1 MGGQEVLDKATL
13 LHDGKHSLIYLAN
26 LPAYGGEV
34 VLKLQKKQADKK
46 VSLQFENE
54 YVALRQFSSVF
65 IRPVLGKLDVNHHTA
80 LILRYIEGCT
90 LKAYLKEYRP
100 VLSEKLSIAIGLCQL
115 LDEVHQQGLLHGNFC
130 SENLLLHPAA
140 LSATLIDF
148 KLATRVP
155 KCVQEA
161 ELPSSLSLP
170 YLSPEQSGKVSGAA
184 DERADLY
191 SLGVV
196 LYELFGEALPFTA
209 NSPQELI
216 HAHLAVDPAPL
227 QKLQPHLPAVI
238 AQLVHK
244 LLAKSPEFRYQSASG
259 VQIDLEQCLE
269 LLEKTG
275 EVSLFALA
283 KCDKGAHLRFP
294 EALFGRKREVKE
306 AQKVWSRA
314 VEGSAEQLWI
324 SGPAGIGK
332 TSLAEQ
338 IQSWARL
345 DNAYAGKGKFDLF
358 SANKPYD
365 GLVQAIHEL
374 IDVWLTKDEELVL
387 YWRDRI
393 QDAVGAEGKLLTSL
407 IPRLKL
413 LIGNQ
418 PPVALLE
425 GPEAQHRF
433 HYVLRNFLKAL
444 ASQEHP
450 LLLQLDDLQ
459 WADTTTLGFLQEM
472 LNDPNFSYFLFVG
485 IFREEEAQAN
495 PHFVSL
501 QESSRTAVW
510 PKADLPLSSL
520 SLQETNLFLAETL
533 DQEATATKPL
543 AKVLFA
549 KTKGNPLFLTQFL
562 RSVFQEGLLRKESK
576 KEGHVLA
583 SGNWEWQLDKIEQLS
598 QTNNVLNLII
608 SRFRQLDP
616 ETQIV
621 LQAAACIGSNFDR
634 NTLLEL
640 SGHAVQHPL
649 SALSKAVQEG
659 YFAKVDRSDE
669 YQQIPIYRFLH
680 DRLLQAVLSTIDQK
694 TRKSLH
700 LRLGRISK
708 VRLASQEDQEGLFDV
723 ITHFKLAQE
732 LLEEEEERL
741 LIAQLNLQAGKKAM
755 ASAGYRVALSYLED
769 GIELLGPDRWQQHY
783 AFTLA
788 LYTKAA
794 NAAYLSGAFEK
805 MDAYI
810 QEVLEYGRQE
820 LDKARVIDTRIQAQ
834 IARNQGA
841 AAVDTALE
849 TLRKLGINLPRNPSK
864 AAILA
869 GLLKTELM
877 LRRKGLHR
885 LASLET
891 MTDPKT
897 LAIMQIMSSV
907 GAAVSR
913 SAPTL
918 FPLFVCKLVQLSLK
932 KGNAQASIPAY
943 SGYGILQTALFNK
956 VQKGYSYGQLAVDLL
971 HKFKADAAAAKTYII
986 IAAFLDFW
994 VNHLRNSVDIAKKVY
1009 ELGLKNGDHEFA
1021 ASGLMVHCIHG
1032 FYTGEPLPQL
1042 ADKIEANCQDIRQ
1055 LKQELLYQ
1063 QSCMFHQT
1071 VLNLMRDGALSLS
1084 LQGEVFDEAEVL
1096 TEEFKQSSKAGVY
1109 YLHLNKLILA
1119 YLAGEYKQAQG
1130 HSKHLADKDEHVMGT
1145 AVLPQFVFYD
1155 GLLQASLYASL
1166 SADQKKKALVRL
1178 KKAHGSL
1185 KKWSRHAPMNFKHK
1199 ADLLQAELYRIKG
1212 EGQQAKLYYE
1222 YAVQAA
1228 HEQGY
1233 LQEKAL
1239 AFELA
1244 GKQLLEEEKTESANL
1259 YLLKAYNAYLHWGAK
1274 AKAALLLKQHPAIL
1288 EGSAVEAETPGASF
1302 SAKALNVESL
1312 LRAATALSSQIKL
1325 DKMLENLLTT
1335 VLQLAGAQEAYIILN
1350 REERLEVMAKGK
1362 AGQAG
1367 VELLLGFPVEEYREI
1382 PSSIINLTYRSQ
1394 EELVIS
1400 DAQADQRFASDATVA
1415 IRNIRSVLSFPVVL
1429 QQRII
1434 GIIYLHNTLS
1444 TGAFTVTQLQVLRL
1458 LSGQIAVALENAQL
1472 YTQMEQRVE
1481 ERTSELKVQQ
1491 QILEEK
1497 NTELQSL
1504 NEEKDE
1510 LVNIVAHD
1518 LRSPLNQ
1525 IRGMLNL
1532 IKLSPQNLTPDQQQF
1547 LDLSLKSSERLSTMI
1562 GRILD
1567 TNALESQEIT
1577 LNLEVFDLE
1586 ILLEEVI
1593 TNFKLQAAEKDIEL
1607 HLIVPEEP
1615 IEIELDRNYT
1625 MQVLDNLLS
1634 NALKFSPS
1642 GSQVE
1647 VMLYED
1653 GDVARIEIKDEGPG
1667 ISSKDQKRLFSR
1679 FQTLSARPT
1688 AGEDSTGLGL
1698 SIAKRY
1704 VEAMGGRIGC
1714 DSEMGEGSVFFVEF
1728 VLV

>member
-13 LHDGKHSLIYLAN
+13 LHDGKHSLIYVAN

-34 VLKLQKKQADKK
+34 VLKLQKKQADKE

-80 LILRYIEGCT
+80 LVLKYVEGFT

-100 VLSEKLSIAIGLCQL
+100 ILSERLSIAIGLCQL

-130 SENLLLHPAA
+130 SENLLIHPAE

-148 KLATRVP
+148 KLAARVP
-155 KCVQEA
+155 KPVQEA

-170 YLSPEQSGKVSGAA
+170 YLSPEQSGKVCGAA

-196 LYELFGEALPFTA
+196 LYELFGEALPFTG

-244 LLAKSPEFRYQSASG
+244 LLAKSPELRYQSASG
-259 VQIDLEQCLE
+259 VQIDLKQCLE
-269 LLEKTG
+269 LLEKRG
-275 EVSLFALA
+275 EVPLFALA
-283 KCDKGAHLRFP
+283 KSDKAAHLRFP
-294 EALFGRKREVKE
+294 EVLFGRKKEVKE

-338 IQSWARL
+338 IQSWTRL

-393 QDAVGAEGKLLTSL
+393 QDAVGTEGKLLTSL

-433 HYVLRNFLKAL
+433 HYVLRIFLKAL
-444 ASQEHP
+444 ACQEHP

-472 LNDPNFSYFLFVG
+472 LNDPDFTYFLFVG
-485 IFREEEAQAN
+485 ISREKEAQAN

-501 QESSRTAVW
+501 QVSSRTAVW
-510 PKADLPLSSL
+510 PKADLPLSIL
-520 SLQETNLFLAETL
+520 SLQETNLFLAKTL
-533 DQEATATKPL
+533 EQEATATKPL

-562 RSVFQEGLLRKESK
+562 RSVFQEGLLRKESN
-576 KEGHVLA
+576 KEGGALA
-583 SGNWEWQLDKIEQLS
+583 AGKWHWQLDKIEQLP
-598 QTNNVLNLII
+598 QTDNVLNLII

-616 ETQIV
+616 ETQMV

-634 NTLLEL
+634 NILLEL
-640 SGHAVQHPL
+640 SGHSVQHPL
-649 SALSKAVQEG
+649 SALSKAIQEG

-669 YQQIPIYRFLH
+669 YQQIPSYRFLH

-694 TRKSLH
+694 TRTALH
-700 LRLGRISK
+700 LRLGRITK

-723 ITHFKLAQE
+723 IAHFKLAQE
-732 LLEEEEERL
+732 LLEEEERL

-755 ASAGYRVALSYLED
+755 ASAGYRVALTYLED
-769 GIELLGPDRWQQHY
+769 GIGLLGPDRWQQHY

-810 QEVLEYGRQE
+810 QQVLEHGRQE

-849 TLRKLGINLPRNPSK
+849 TLRQLGINLPRNPSK

-869 GLLKTELM
+869 SLLKTELM

-885 LASLET
+885 LASMQV

-897 LAIMQIMSSV
+897 LAIMQIMGSV

-918 FPLFVCKLVQLSLK
+918 FPLFICKLVQLSLK

-956 VQKGYSYGQLAVDLL
+956 VQTGYSYGQLAVDLL
-971 HKFKADAAAAKTYII
+971 HNFKADAAAAKTYII

-1021 ASGLMVHCIHG
+1021 ASGLMVQCIHG
-1032 FYTGEPLPQL
+1032 FYIGEPLPQL
-1042 ADKIEANCQDIRQ
+1042 ADKIEAHCQSIRQ

-1063 QSCMFHQT
+1063 QTRMFHQT
-1071 VLNLMRDGALSLS
+1071 ILNLMQEGTLSLS
-1084 LQGEVFDEAEVL
+1084 LQGEGFDEAEVL

-1119 YLAGEYKQAQG
+1119 YLAGEYKQAQE
-1130 HSKHLADKDEHVMGT
+1130 HSRHLADKDEHVMGT

-1166 SADQKKKALVRL
+1166 PANQQKKALVRL
-1178 KKAHGSL
+1178 EKAHGSL

-1199 ADLLQAELYRIKG
+1199 ADLLQAELYRLKG
-1212 EGQQAKLYYE
+1212 EGHQAKLYYE
-1222 YAVQAA
+1222 YAAQAA

-1244 GKQLLEEEKTESANL
+1244 GKQLLEEGKKESADL
-1259 YLLKAYNAYLHWGAK
+1259 YWFKAYTAYLHWGAK
-1274 AKAALLLKQHPAIL
+1274 AKAGLLLKHHPAIL
-1288 EGSAVEAETPGASF
+1288 EGSAVEAETSGASF

-1350 REERLEVMAKGK
+1350 REESLEVMAKGK

-1400 DAQADQRFASDATVA
+1400 DAQVDRRFASDATVA

-1481 ERTSELKVQQ
+1481 ERTRELKVQQ